1 MTRKIII
8 PLLAALLL
16 TALPARAERLK
27 DIVTINGVRSNP
39 LWGTGLVV
47 GLNGTGDDSQL
58 GRQMLTSVLRHGGTT
73 LKPSDITSKNIAV
86 VLVTGDLAAFARKG
100 SRMDVTVSTVDDSQ
114 SLRGGTLI
122 MAPLMGADGLT
133 YAVAQ
138 GSVSV
143 GGFGASGQSASVTK
157 NHPTVGRISGGA
169 TVEREELSDFVENG
183 RVTLQLQN
191 PDFTTAERIAQVVNK
206 TFAKS
211 SHAVD
216 AGTVRIEVPK
226 TLTKAKLVGFI
237 RDIYAMEVQV
247 DTPAVVV
254 VNERTGTVIVGA
266 NVSVSMVAIA
276 HGSLSIITQ
285 EKEEVSQPNPLS
297 ESGTTEK
304 VNRTQIDTKEGD
316 GMLHVIPRLVSV
328 AELAQ
333 ALNAMGLTP
342 SDLIAIFNALSK
354 AGALQAELK
363 IM

>member
-1 MTRKIII
+1 
-8 PLLAALLL
+8 
-16 TALPARAERLK
+16 
-27 DIVTINGVRSNP
+27 
-39 LWGTGLVV
+39 
-47 GLNGTGDDSQL
+47 
-58 GRQMLTSVLRHGGTT
+58 
-73 LKPSDITSKNIAV
+73 
-86 VLVTGDLAAFARKG
+86 
-100 SRMDVTVSTVDDSQ
+100 
-114 SLRGGTLI
+114 LI

-138 GSVSV
+138 GSLSV
-143 GGFGASGQSASVTK
+143 GGFGASGKSASISK

-216 AGTVRIEVPK
+216 AGTVQIEVPK

-237 RDIYAMEVQV
+237 RDIYTMEVEV
-247 DTPAVVV
+247 DIPAVVV
-254 VNERTGTVIVGA
+254 VNERTGTIVVGA
-266 NVSVSMVAIA
+266 NVTVSMVAIA

-285 EKEEVSQPNPLS
+285 EKEEVSQPQPFS

-316 GMLHVIPRLVSV
+316 GALRVIPRLVSV

-333 ALNAMGLTP
+333 ALNAMGLP
-342 SDLIAIFNALSK
+342 LSVQIQK
-354 AGALQAELK
+354 LRS
-363 IM
+363 